1 MSHTKSRF
9 ILAFVAGFLSVLLF
23 HQGML
28 ALLHALA
35 MRHVLPIQPLQ
46 HSLLGYHKFGHLRF
60 GEESGALF
68 SQLLLLAF
76 DKTLATG

>member
-1 MSHTKSRF
+1 MSHTKYRF

-35 MRHVLPIQPLQ
+35 IALPSPGPTPKTTATLAEVISP
-46 HSLLGYHKFGHLRF
+46 SLLYRF
-60 GEESGALF
+60 
-68 SQLLLLAF
+68 QV
-76 DKTLATG
+76 

>member
-28 ALLHALA
+28 ALLHA
-35 MRHVLPIQPLQ
+35 VT
-46 HSLLGYHKFGHLRF
+46 
-60 GEESGALF
+60 F
-68 SQLLLLAF
+68 SPVNP
-76 DKTLATG
+76 